1 MYIYSFGD
9 PRIVRFAAN
18 ATNPT
23 YNTNLVVPG
32 TGIIVNDGTIVTYC
46 GYSFSTPPTP
56 SDPFSGVVNTAAN
69 QTGVVVIG
77 GKTYSPPSGRAPYYV
92 SFTYNA
98 C

>member
-18 ATNPT
+18 ATNPS
-23 YNTNLVVPG
+23 YNTNLVPG
-32 TGIIVNDGTIVTYC
+32 TGIIVNDGTIATYC

-56 SDPFSGVVNTAAN
+56 SDPFSGVVNTAAY
-69 QTGVVVIG
+69 QTGIVIS
-77 GKTYSPPSGRAPYYV
+77 GKTYNPPSGRAPYV